1 MGRVWRVTNQ
11 ILKIWVVFPPALL
24 SDDSATV
31 KTDLTV
37 NIFFT
42 IVWGH
47 LLDSEKYSQSMC
59 RITIRTLRQ
68 NLAAIPFCRFS
79 LALNTNLNVPMF
91 YRQTNR
97 KKWSK
102 FSFCKL
108 NQLVVSFNNTVS
120 KLLPP
125 LPSTK
130 HFWNTLTRILGKVG
144 KLFHQCRHSL
154 LSSSR
159 NLQRLVK
166 NT

>member
-59 RITIRTLRQ
+59 RITIRTLSQ

-144 KLFHQCRHSL
+144 KLFHQCRHCLPQGIFKGWSKIH
-154 LSSSR
+154 S
-159 NLQRLVK
+159 
-166 NT
+166 

>member
-1 MGRVWRVTNQ
+1 MR
-11 ILKIWVVFPPALL
+11 
-24 SDDSATV
+24 
-31 KTDLTV
+31 
-37 NIFFT
+37 
-42 IVWGH
+42 
-47 LLDSEKYSQSMC
+47 
-59 RITIRTLRQ
+59 RITIRTLSQ
-68 NLAAIPFCRFS
+68 NLAAIPFCCFS

-97 KKWSK
+97 KECMIKILLW
-102 FSFCKL
+102 KL
-108 NQLVVSFNNTVS
+108 NQLIVSFNNAVS

-154 LSSSR
+154 LSSPK